1 MEQDLTVGTRV
12 KHAQYGEGVIVDSR
26 DDSLLVQFD
35 AVHAELHSALTW
47 GNQYPLSRMYQYI
60 KGSSRI
66 TAIQEPT
73 ELDTPV
79 ALTIEEDIS
88 NQKRASQALVDI
100 LLKLSYRVLPEMYYK
115 HYYETDKMEVFWD
128 DGDCVLVTYSSKYL
142 SKHPDK
148 YMHFA
153 DIDGEPIEVVTAYFQ
168 KKLDKKL
175 NKKLNKKQKKA
186 TNKQTPEQQ
195 EYELLL
201 AELKEMVAP
210 FYTDNHKDTAKIG
223 KMSFHFNRDNEGLY
237 EEGTTTLYIEGNGNS
252 ISITN
257 IREYLY
263 VFVAHGSS
271 YAGYNYHNLPLGTID
286 VISTIKQWIKL
297 VSETTSYMEFYHRE
311 DTNTWTTASVP
322 LIEFHHDK
330 MGALLVA
337 LQENNIQC
345 SGGEIFEGMDGL
357 TRNSFTIN
365 MCSSQQATI
374 KGKQDEYSTVLG
386 VIKSCT

>member
-175 NKKLNKKQKKA
+175 NKKQKKA

-210 FYTDNHKDTAKIG
+210 FYTDKHKYIAKIG
-223 KMSFHFNRDNEGLY
+223 KLSFHFNRDDEGFY
-237 EEGTTTLYIEGNGNS
+237 EEGVTTLYVDGNSNS

-263 VFVAHGSS
+263 VSTGNQASNAAYIFST
-271 YAGYNYHNLPLGTID
+271 LPLGKID
-286 VISTIKQWIKL
+286 VISTIKHWIKL
-297 VSETTSYMEFYHRE
+297 VSEATSYLEFYHRE

-337 LQENNIQC
+337 LQESNIQW
-345 SGGEIFEGMDGL
+345 SGGEIFEGMDGM

-365 MCSSQQATI
+365 MRSSEQATI